1 MPPRRK
7 STDQIRRRPSGA
19 VKTEEKVIT
28 PQERRRSFLIQAG
41 VWFLVIAFCMT
52 SGIMCFSIGGQEKQ
66 VAEQQ
71 AAEQADPVQAEIDR
85 WTNLVSSNPSDA
97 VALANLGY
105 YWTQKADTLPADGTA
120 DEGKEDEKDGKPA
133 VSRDQAL
140 SNAEEY
146 LNRAIKADPN
156 YSFAIQK
163 LAELRIL
170 QNKNDEAKSLYE
182 QVITLTDQP
191 IADDEDKETIEAQRT
206 NQRCQARM
214 GLAALYMLEKNFDAA
229 CGEIDKVLAEQP
241 GSMEA
246 FMLKANALAAK
257 EDTPAML
264 QCCDEAIK
272 VAESMKDLMN
282 LVSFRVRKS
291 KAYQEMNDKESARRE
306 LEEAKKYVDGINPQ
320 LSAGISA
327 MINELDGKK
336 PGEAKE
342 AVKTEED
349 KAAADN
355 QPAENAEENA
365 SQPEAQPSDNN
376 EQPAPEANNESA
388 PEPPADQ
395 PAPEEGK

>member
-85 WTNLVSSNPSDA
+85 WTNLVSSNPNDA

-105 YWTQKADTLPADGTA
+105 YWTQKADTLPENVTGE
-120 DEGKEDEKDGKPA
+120 EGKDGDKDGKPA
-133 VSRDQAL
+133 VSRAQAL
-140 SNAEEY
+140 ASAEEY
-146 LNRAIKADPN
+146 LDRAVKADPN
-156 YSFAIQK
+156 YAFAIQK

-170 QNKNDEAKSLYE
+170 QKKNDEAKSLYE
-182 QVITLTDQP
+182 QVITLSDQP
-191 IADDEDKETIEAQRT
+191 VAEDEDKETIEAQRS

-246 FMLKANALAAK
+246 FMLKANALAGK

-306 LEEAKKYVDGINPQ
+306 LEEAKKYVEGINPQ

-342 AVKTEED
+342 EE
-349 KAAADN
+349 KAADS
-355 QPAENAEENA
+355 QPAEKAEENA

-376 EQPAPEANNESA
+376 EQPAPEANNEPA
-388 PEPPADQ
+388 PEPPAEQ